1 MGGKRLPSQRKSV
14 FIALQ
19 HGLGKPKSRT
29 TKLGRIGRKR
39 KGGAREQ
46 NGRLQRIL
54 AADRD
59 RNITVD
65 QLVVLA
71 QPHRRGDTDQF
82 VESPLGRFVLLN
94 CLDKDGKPRREIYD
108 AGREYGDLVRH
119 YHVAKIETKPI
130 VSTGEGSGRGVSPE
144 KAKWLA
150 KEVRRLERPLRRL
163 SMPGFLAV
171 RRLAVYE
178 SEISSTYETPAKVI
192 LYFLAILLKKL
203 GRRR

>member
-1 MGGKRLPSQRKSV
+1 MGRP
-14 FIALQ
+14 
-19 HGLGKPKSRT
+19 
-29 TKLGRIGRKR
+29 GRKR
-39 KGGAREQ
+39 KVGAREAS
-46 NGRLQRIL
+46 GRLQRLL

-59 RNITVD
+59 RNITID

-71 QPHRRGDTDQF
+71 QPHRHGDTDQF
-82 VESPLGRFVLLN
+82 CESPLGRFVLQN
-94 CLDKDGKPRREIYD
+94 CLDKNKEPRREIYD

-119 YHVAKIETKPI
+119 YHAAKIETRPI
-130 VSTGEGSGRGVSPE
+130 ISNGSGSGRGVSPD
-144 KAKWLA
+144 KARRLA
-150 KEVRRLERPLRRL
+150 REVRRLERPLRKL

-178 SEISSTYETPAKVI
+178 YEISVSYAASAKVI